1 MMAAPYFINN
11 KEECGNGFL
20 RIDVTSTYYIDKR
33 SSYHHSHDH
42 HHTYLHS
49 HGSCSP
55 LSLSLSFWLFMLSS
69 ERFTLLNYWIQ
80 NVATNVN
87 KYANFF
93 TMVKHEVSNTEP
105 RLLIMIIY
113 RIFSIYL
120 VIFLIKNQCIVFYT
134 SSSYI

>member
-33 SSYHHSHDH
+33 FSYHHSHDH

-55 LSLSLSFWLFMLSS
+55 LSLFL
-69 ERFTLLNYWIQ
+69 TIHALLREIHI
-80 NVATNVN
+80 A
-87 KYANFF
+87 
-93 TMVKHEVSNTEP
+93 E
-105 RLLIMIIY
+105 LLDPKCGY
-113 RIFSIYL
+113 
-120 VIFLIKNQCIVFYT
+120 
-134 SSSYI
+134 